1 MFFSFFKWFQ
11 DEISYLSP
19 MQFDWFFIFSDPK
32 IPKIPGKKKPGVMP
46 ATHWTKVSSRKL
58 QKSISRLAA
67 RHFNNSC
74 LDQWIFCGFF
84 SGKKNTD
91 FFLKN
96 SSFFLRFFLLKIELQ
111 QVCPTKKCQ
120 ENTVHVYIHLTIPI
134 LSILGNMGYTPRDQ
148 KKVQTLHLMAPAFS
162 HGQLDGVFEHAWG
175 QVCNPQ

>member
-11 DEISYLSP
+11 DEISYVSP
-19 MQFDWFFIFSDPK
+19 MQFDWFSFFPTQKFPK
-32 IPKIPGKKKPGVMP
+32 FPGKRSQ
-46 ATHWTKVSSRKL
+46 VSCQPRIGRRWVVENSRKAYHDW
-58 QKSISRLAA
+58 QQDTSTIVASIS
-67 RHFNNSC
+67 
-74 LDQWIFCGFF
+74 GFF
-84 SGKKNTD
+84 VDFFREKKNTD

-120 ENTVHVYIHLTIPI
+120 ENTVHVYIHLTVPI

>member
-74 LDQWIFCGFF
+74 LDQWIFCGCF
-84 SGKKNTD
+84 SGKKKHWFCFEKQFV
-91 FFLKN
+91 FFAM
-96 SSFFLRFFLLKIELQ
+96 FFVEDWTSTSL
-111 QVCPTKKCQ
+111 PNKKMPRKYRPRIIYTS
-120 ENTVHVYIHLTIPI
+120 NRSHPFYSRKHGIHSKGP
-134 LSILGNMGYTPRDQ
+134 
-148 KKVQTLHLMAPAFS
+148 KKGSKHST
-162 HGQLDGVFEHAWG
+162 
-175 QVCNPQ
+175 